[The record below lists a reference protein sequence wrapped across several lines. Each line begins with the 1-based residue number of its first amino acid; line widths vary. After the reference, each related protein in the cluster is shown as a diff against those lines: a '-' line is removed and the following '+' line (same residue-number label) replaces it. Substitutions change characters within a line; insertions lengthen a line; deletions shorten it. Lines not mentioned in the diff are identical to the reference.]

1 MESISPTRMNLL
13 ARRSQISLAFQGVDL
28 LKRKRDA
35 LVADFFDMV
44 RQAYQQRDQLEKLS
58 QKSYLALALAKS
70 HASPEVLDTLGA
82 LGARSVQA
90 SIETRNIWGVRVP
103 DLQSPPLRRLP
114 HQRGWN
120 PQWQSYTITQAADAF
135 ESFLESLVPIAGLEI
150 KIQKMGSE
158 IKKTTRRV
166 NALEQV
172 VIPRLREEIAYIK
185 SVLEQREREDMFRL
199 KRVKQKK
206 EQEAAS
212 FGEA

>member
-13 ARRSQISLAFQGVDL
+13 ARRGLISLAYQGVDL

-35 LVADFFDMV
+35 LVADFFTMV
-44 RQAYQQRDQLEKLS
+44 RQAYEQRAQLEKLS
-58 QKSYLALALAKS
+58 QKAYLALALAKAHS
-70 HASPEVLDTLGA
+70 SPEVLDTLGS

-114 HQRGWN
+114 SERGWN

-206 EQEAAS
+206 EQEAALS
-212 FGEA
+212 G